1 MKVCVSMEFSYY
13 DSSSFLT
20 GLPVGIMPCLLVS
33 FVQETHTFP
42 AFENFE
48 KHDGNFVIPAVFL
61 PVSRTGNLKFYI
73 VLGPT
78 PVTRN
83 PELLPPPHP
92 HGDQPDLRKSQPGP
106 CEDAKRRT
114 GSIE

>member
-73 VLGPT
+73 VWAFLIKMSCLAIRLGCC
-78 PVTRN
+78 
-83 PELLPPPHP
+83 L
-92 HGDQPDLRKSQPGP
+92 
-106 CEDAKRRT
+106 AY
-114 GSIE
+114 I

>member
-73 VLGPT
+73 VY
-78 PVTRN
+78 V
-83 PELLPPPHP
+83 
-92 HGDQPDLRKSQPGP
+92 
-106 CEDAKRRT
+106 
-114 GSIE
+114 

>member
-13 DSSSFLT
+13 DST

-42 AFENFE
+42 AFENFK

-73 VLGPT
+73 VIASEGKD
-78 PVTRN
+78 
-83 PELLPPPHP
+83 
-92 HGDQPDLRKSQPGP
+92 G
-106 CEDAKRRT
+106 
-114 GSIE
+114 